1 MNASASILSR
11 LWWTIL
17 LSLSC
22 AGLLYGSQVSTDRC
36 SEVQTY
42 ASVLSDKGHVVA
54 GLRSENFMAQING
67 QPAKIARVEYTPQ
80 AHRAVILIDHSGSM
94 SWMRWSVVQQATFA
108 VLQLIPAGV
117 PISIFSF
124 DDSPRRL
131 VSLTADRELVTSS
144 LQQFL
149 ASSKESV
156 RGRTA
161 LFDAIDVAL
170 SSLSPAQPGDLILLL
185 TDGEDN
191 KSRMDAGTLQKKLL
205 NSETRLFALLLGPES
220 GQFAIPEQRG
230 TTETERMVE
239 RTGGVLA
246 RLPVPDD
253 NGRHSQPAA
262 LTQEEKKTISQVSI
276 WLAQNMIDSYRLTL
290 VPLQFSSDRGKLK
303 LQVNVPQSNRKFRV
317 AAPATVAT
325 KCP

>member
-1 MNASASILSR
+1 
-11 LWWTIL
+11 
-17 LSLSC
+17 
-22 AGLLYGSQVSTDRC
+22 
-36 SEVQTY
+36 
-42 ASVLSDKGHVVA
+42 
-54 GLRSENFMAQING
+54 MAQING
-67 QPAKIARVEYTPQ
+67 QPARIARVEYTPQ
-80 AHRAVILIDHSGSM
+80 GHRAVILIDHSGSM

-149 ASSKESV
+149 SSSKESV

-185 TDGEDN
+185 SDGADN

-205 NSETRLFALLLGPES
+205 NSETRLFALLLGDEI
-220 GQFAIPEQRG
+220 GTREDWVG
-230 TTETERMVE
+230 TTETELMVE
-239 RTGGVLA
+239 RSGGVLA
-246 RLPVPDD
+246 RLPVPQSDM
-253 NGRHSQPAA
+253 RHSQPPK
-262 LTQEEKKTISQVSI
+262 LTQEEEQTISQVSI